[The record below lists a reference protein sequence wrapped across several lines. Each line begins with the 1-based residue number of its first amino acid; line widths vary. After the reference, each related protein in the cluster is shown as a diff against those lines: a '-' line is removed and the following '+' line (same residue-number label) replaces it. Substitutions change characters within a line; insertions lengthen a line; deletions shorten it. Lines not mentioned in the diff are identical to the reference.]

1 MKGTPAMA
9 SVGEILRTQRKNQ
22 GFEVTEIAAALCI
35 TSSYVCSIENDE
47 FKNLP
52 GIFFYKSFV
61 KQYAAIVG
69 VDHDVLRPCVEAL
82 VTPEEAPAPRPED
95 SPRGAAVPIRQ
106 RLHA

>member
-1 MKGTPAMA
+1 MKGTPAMS
-9 SVGEILRTQRKNQ
+9 SVGEILRTQRKSQ

-35 TSSYVCSIENDE
+35 TSSYVSSIENDD

-69 VDHDVLRPCVEAL
+69 VDPEVLRPRVEAL
-82 VTPEEAPAPRPED
+82 VTPQEPPEPTEED
-95 SPRGAAVPIRQ
+95 SPQGATLRIRQ